1 MVCHGLESYRKIDE
15 CCELLRSSDH
25 TTPLHIMRAAVA
37 AAAAALRPAAG
48 VGEMS
53 KRAAF
58 RALSPAQRW
67 LDRIAELDVGRV
79 RRPKLPK
86 MRNRVGEDGE
96 PLEGWAGE
104 ASRGPRVRAEHP
116 AGPLF
121 TKLKLLC
128 KASTPE
134 ELPAEGPPEIAFCGR
149 CVHTYT
155 HGSITHPARSTTL
168 HLPLSLSLC
177 PITHCA
183 RCACA
188 LTRRPHV
195 CLYARDIFN
204 GVSRK
209 FIANQRE

>member
-1 MVCHGLESYRKIDE
+1 
-15 CCELLRSSDH
+15 
-25 TTPLHIMRAAVA
+25 MRAAVA

-149 CVHTYT
+149 CVQT
-155 HGSITHPARSTTL
+155 HGSITHQPRSTTL
-168 HLPLSLSLC
+168 HLCL
-177 PITHCA
+177 THCA

-188 LTRRPHV
+188 LTRRPRV
-195 CLYARDIFN
+195 CLHAQDIFN
-204 GVSRK
+204 SVSRK
-209 FIANQRE
+209 LIACPCE